1 MAGYIYSVKQVDDA
15 QLDYPGQTRIQTTRK
30 YEATKFLERQ
40 LSDGVSLSQFE
51 VTRSRDG
58 VADSTHVYDIYKFM
72 RIDLGEV
79 L

>member
-1 MAGYIYSVKQVDDA
+1 MAGYIYSVKEVDNA

-30 YEATKFLERQ
+30 YEARKFLEGQ
-40 LSDGVSLSQFE
+40 LEAGLSLAQFE

-58 VADSTHVYDIYKFM
+58 HADTAHTYDTYQFM
-72 RIDLGEV
+72 DIDLGEV